1 MFTRREE
8 DIVEMEVDEK
18 NAEILMEWLKGKEGK
33 RHGNGTGQQRID
45 GDGGGEE
52 REITGGVQ

>member
-1 MFTRREE
+1 MLTRREE

-33 RHGNGTGQQRID
+33 RHGNGTGQERSR
-45 GDGGGEE
+45 DGGTEE